1 MLVFPHQTNGWIK
14 IIYITDVRASNF
26 YDFLIPGVTITPVD
40 DNTFQVFAPNQ
51 VALDEAKEKIEELLA
66 EEVRE

>member
-1 MLVFPHQTNGWIK
+1 LYV
-14 IIYITDVRASNF
+14 
-26 YDFLIPGVTITPVD
+26 IPGVTISPVD

-66 EEVRE
+66 EEVIIDYNLIMQDSVQL